1 MKTPLEIDSYQQ
13 LQVDVYAMRKNVSY
27 YLYRLD
33 MEIWQFQFFVNK
45 WGRIQQLTKNNN
57 GTNKSHYSS
66 TNGIYDGRANDLQ
79 IKIKIKNEKENTYKH
94 IMEHLKDNMSE
105 KSKRLLQLSTENKGV
120 SNWPTMLSIAEY
132 GFELSKH

>member
-13 LQVDVYAMRKNVSY
+13 LQVYAMRKNVSY
-27 YLYRLD
+27 YLYQLD
-33 MEIWQFQFFVNK
+33 MEIWQFQFFVNE
-45 WGRIQQLTKNNN
+45 WGRIQQLTKNKN

-66 TNGIYDGRANDLQ
+66 TNGIYGGRANDLK

-105 KSKRLLQLSTENKGV
+105 KSKRLLQLSTENNGV